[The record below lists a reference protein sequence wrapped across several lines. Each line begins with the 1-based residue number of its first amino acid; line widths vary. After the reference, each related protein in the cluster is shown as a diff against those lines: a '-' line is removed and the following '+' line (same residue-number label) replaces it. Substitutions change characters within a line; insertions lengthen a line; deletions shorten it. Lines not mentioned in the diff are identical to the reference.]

1 MRVAP
6 PRFHRDCSRRYR
18 PVAPWCLHVVPRFGK
33 ALLDWVYW
41 MPRAEA
47 QTQLWTPR
55 RRHYK
60 CQAKFKRSQTVEE
73 WGKDWTEIAKSTG
86 QEATIPA
93 ILTRYPKKGMP
104 KTTGLCEM
112 TTHKSVLEDKSPEC
126 TQMSYGSV
134 CNQPNLTRLRNK
146 RTAYIDAASSA
157 TRSPAAA
164 PSIR

>member
-1 MRVAP
+1 
-6 PRFHRDCSRRYR
+6 
-18 PVAPWCLHVVPRFGK
+18 
-33 ALLDWVYW
+33 

-146 RTAYIDAASSA
+146 KEAF
-157 TRSPAAA
+157 
-164 PSIR
+164 